1 MKTPPPRP
9 RGFALVVTLTLLVLL
24 TILALGLLSLSSV
37 ALRSVN
43 AGASR
48 QTAQANA
55 RLALMLAIGDLQKN
69 AGPDTRITARVD
81 ILNESNPPVLGVW
94 KSWEGTDHETTGSAA
109 GRPVS
114 PGNYKTVKE
123 GRFLSWLV
131 SGDQSVIPNTGKGA
145 TKAALVGEGSVGGEP
160 KLQIH
165 LEAIPVNNTGNNGAY
180 AWWVGGENLKARL
193 PKPYKPSSET
203 PGQWATHMKSHGTA
217 DPGPFG
223 LNTLLTKPELA
234 GKAVTRDQIDLVE
247 TATPPVSEIFFHDLS
262 VCSLGLLTN
271 AATGGWKKDFSLFTE
286 KTGTPGASNLPLFRL
301 KPDLDSFTTLA
312 STGNVRGSKSVF
324 YPWSGYRG
332 NAGDIP
338 IYQHPAV
345 ASWNNLIDYA
355 LLYKKTGNDGKSMP
369 VEATGI
375 DGNAYNFLHK
385 VRVLPVIARI
395 QWVYSHSAGTPALN
409 TNPAPPPGNLE
420 PRLLL
425 TPVVTMWNPYNV
437 QLTSSPLTFR
447 IPRPLPTALRYTVNG
462 VANPQYNSI
471 TTGSTNYPNAL
482 ANGSTLQYRIPTT
495 FQLMPGETRIF
506 SPTNTTPVNGEG
518 TLHLELEPGYRSK
531 GGLFFALKNNNG
543 MKINAPPTS
552 TIKAEA
558 AFDTSYNDHA
568 TGVGIYLDMYN
579 DRGHV
584 LAYRMVY
591 TPAVARAV
599 YKTESDLAGSPAL
612 SNLGSNP
619 APFMTTVFGA
629 RMASRTH
636 IPAKGF
642 IQSSPL
648 VNFTTM
654 GGKDVADIGRR
665 YRGTGHPVNSSF
677 DYSFKA
683 ITANDSNAPGE
694 DASTRRGYI
703 VTGFNK
709 ADGLP
714 RCVIAELPTRP
725 LQSIAE
731 LQHWDLRYE
740 NPVPP
745 FAFNLIG
752 NSDATPLI
760 APDKVTAIYSD
771 PVDLQ
776 HDDSYCANHLLFDD
790 WFCSSIAPDPGNF
803 GTGGRDMKTV
813 FTGHIAGTSRLPN
826 HAYRPI
832 PADAGG
838 DANKLFTDRVDTVD
852 SWKNIGSRLEVEGMF
867 DVNSTSV
874 TAWRAILGH
883 ARDQKIPYISESGGG
898 FNISLSG
905 ETDHAVSRFS
915 VSGDYNTSSAGSSGA
930 FPGANEFTGYRI
942 LDDAM
947 IGALAEET
955 VKQVR
960 LRGPF
965 LSLSEFVN
973 RQLSSG
979 NLALSG
985 ALQSAL
991 DEIAKKTA
999 TNPYKGMTAIIPRPA
1014 SSNPDGDGEEYAFPA
1029 AAVGESTYGLPGWT
1043 RQADILRPLAP
1054 ILSVR
1059 DDTFTIRAYGDA
1071 RDKSNNILATAVCEA
1086 TVQRTRDYIDPTDAA
1101 DLATYPVSPQNRT
1114 FGRRFQIIAFRWLAP
1129 GEI

>member
-1 MKTPPPRP
+1 
-9 RGFALVVTLTLLVLL
+9 
-24 TILALGLLSLSSV
+24 
-37 ALRSVN
+37 
-43 AGASR
+43 
-48 QTAQANA
+48 
-55 RLALMLAIGDLQKN
+55 
-69 AGPDTRITARVD
+69 
-81 ILNESNPPVLGVW
+81 
-94 KSWEGTDHETTGSAA
+94 
-109 GRPVS
+109 
-114 PGNYKTVKE
+114 
-123 GRFLSWLV
+123 
-131 SGDQSVIPNTGKGA
+131 
-145 TKAALVGEGSVGGEP
+145 
-160 KLQIH
+160 
-165 LEAIPVNNTGNNGAY
+165 
-180 AWWVGGENLKARL
+180 
-193 PKPYKPSSET
+193 
-203 PGQWATHMKSHGTA
+203 MKSHGTA
-217 DPGPFG
+217 DPKPFG
-223 LNTLLTKPELA
+223 LDNLLSAPELA
-234 GKAVTRDQIDLVE
+234 DKAITRDQIDLVKP
-247 TATPPVSEIFFHDLS
+247 ATPPVPPVSKIFFHDLS
-262 VCSLGLLTN
+262 VSSTGLLTN

-286 KTGTPGASNLPLFRL
+286 KAGIPGASNLPLFRL

-312 STGNVRGSKSVF
+312 STTDIRGSKSVF

-369 VEATGI
+369 VESTSIGG
-375 DGNAYNFLHK
+375 DRYNFLHK

-395 QWVYSHSAGTPALN
+395 QWVYSHSAGTPAQN
-409 TNPAPPPGNLE
+409 TNPAPPAGNLE

-437 QLTSSPLTFR
+437 QLTSSPLTFT
-447 IPRPLPTALRYTVNG
+447 IPKPLPAALRYTVNG

-471 TTGSTNYPNAL
+471 TTESTNYPKAL
-482 ANGSTLQYRIPTT
+482 ANGSTLQYRIPTA

-506 SPTNTTPVNGEG
+506 SPSDTTPVNGEG
-518 TLHLELEPGYRSK
+518 TPQLQLEPGYRSK
-531 GGLFFALKNNNG
+531 GGHYFALKDNNG
-543 MKINAPPTS
+543 MKINAPPAS
-552 TIKAEA
+552 TIKVEA
-558 AFDTSYNDHA
+558 VFDTTYFDRTS
-568 TGVGIYLDMYN
+568 GVGIYLDMNN

-599 YKTESDLAGSPAL
+599 YKTQSDLADSPAL

-654 GGKDVADIGRR
+654 GGKDLADIGRQ
-665 YRGTGHPVNSSF
+665 YRGTGHPVNSPF

-683 ITANDSNAPGE
+683 ITSNDSNAPGE
-694 DASTRRGYI
+694 DASTQRGYI

-714 RCVIAELPTRP
+714 RCVIAGLPTRP

-790 WFCSSIAPDPGNF
+790 WFCSSIAPDPSDF
-803 GTGGRDMKTV
+803 GTGGRDLKTV
-813 FTGHIAGTSRLPN
+813 FAGHIAGTSRLPN
-826 HAYRPI
+826 HAYLPI

-838 DANKLFTDRVDTVD
+838 DANKLFTEKVDTAD
-852 SWKNIGSRLEVEGMF
+852 SWKNIASRLEVEGMF
-867 DVNSTSV
+867 NVNSTSV
-874 TAWRAILGH
+874 PAWRAILGH

-915 VSGDYNTSSAGSSGA
+915 VAGDSDTSSAGSSGA

-947 IGALAEET
+947 IDALADEI

-973 RQLSSG
+973 RQLSSEFDKDYDSPK
-979 NLALSG
+979 NLALAG
-985 ALQSAL
+985 TLQSAL
-991 DEIAKKTA
+991 NEIKKDPA
-999 TNPYKGMTAIIPRPA
+999 TNPYKGMTSIISRPA
-1014 SSNPDGDGEEYAFPA
+1014 SGDPDGDKNKITEYAFPA

-1059 DDTFTIRAYGDA
+1059 DDTFTIRAYGDS

-1086 TVQRTRDYIDPTDAA
+1086 TVQRTRDYLDPTDAA

-1114 FGRRFQIIAFRWLAP
+1114 FGRRFQITAFRWLAP
-1129 GEI
+1129 EEI